1 MIRRLRQTI
10 SRGVGSIAAAA
21 AEDVGAVEDVGTT
34 GDAALAAAIQQQQ
47 DEEDVMQQEED
58 SIMGANK
65 SDDGG
70 GKDGAVNVRA
80 HHSATVLDGEQQHG
94 INYDEFEG
102 VEANPYDNNMGFDDA
117 PDIGEDE

>member
-47 DEEDVMQQEED
+47 DPKRM
-58 SIMGANK
+58 
-65 SDDGG
+65 
-70 GKDGAVNVRA
+70 
-80 HHSATVLDGEQQHG
+80 
-94 INYDEFEG
+94 
-102 VEANPYDNNMGFDDA
+102 
-117 PDIGEDE
+117 